1 MKITI
6 SIKKFNDEYRAIAK
20 SNSGATE
27 TIFPEITFL
36 SEIAAGTWVSMHFL
50 NKFSCRRVA
59 GKWILEV

>member
-6 SIKKFNDEYRAIAK
+6 SIQKFNDEYRAIAE
-20 SNSGATE
+20 NDNGATE

-36 SEIAAGTWVSMHFL
+36 SEISAGTWVSMHFL
-50 NKFSCRRVA
+50 NKFGCLRVA